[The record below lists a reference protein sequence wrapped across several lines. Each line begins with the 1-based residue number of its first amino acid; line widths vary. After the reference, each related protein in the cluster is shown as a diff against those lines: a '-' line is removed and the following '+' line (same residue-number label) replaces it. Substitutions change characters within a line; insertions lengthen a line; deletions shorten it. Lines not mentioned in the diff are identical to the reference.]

1 MNKLI
6 KYMREKDYRE
16 EFIKELVIISKDM
29 VEELKGE
36 GV

>member
-1 MNKLI
+1 
-6 KYMREKDYRE
+6 MREKDYRE